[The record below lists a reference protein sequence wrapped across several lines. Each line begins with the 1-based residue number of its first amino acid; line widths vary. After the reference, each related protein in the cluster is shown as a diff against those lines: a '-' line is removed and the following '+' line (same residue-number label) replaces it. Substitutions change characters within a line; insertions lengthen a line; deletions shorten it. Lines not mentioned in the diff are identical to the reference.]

1 MTELLLVI
9 IIVQLGFVLNR
20 LHKKGDSSKESV
32 SDRFEREQKGN
43 AVFVASQL
51 RKLHGCACAFTLWA
65 PGRIFGEAG
74 SPSTQGR
81 GIVLDSDD
89 EWVLI
94 ECPAPF
100 GAKGATQR
108 LFRKAA
114 RERLHRSS
122 AGLLRLPSRWPA
134 ELPMRRWRSRRS
146 CSGS

>member
-100 GAKGATQR
+100 GAKGALQR
-108 LFRKAA
+108 LFRKD
-114 RERLHRSS
+114 RKSTRLNSS
-122 AGLLRLPSRWPA
+122 H
-134 ELPMRRWRSRRS
+134 
-146 CSGS
+146 

>member
-9 IIVQLGFVLNR
+9 VIVQLGFVLSR
-20 LHKKGDSSKESV
+20 LPKKNDSSKESV

-51 RKLHGCACAFTLWA
+51 RKLHGCACAS
-65 PGRIFGEAG
+65 GRIFADE

-81 GIVLDSDD
+81 GIILDSDD

-108 LFRKAA
+108 LFRIADIK
-114 RERLHRSS
+114 SV
-122 AGLLRLPSRWPA
+122 A
-134 ELPMRRWRSRRS
+134 EIV
-146 CSGS
+146 G